1 MSDEA
6 YWIRYMLSNP
16 SETLFG
22 YYCFLSF
29 LVCDVEINGTVLRI
43 FESDAPTMSW
53 EIPAVAFCD
62 FATPRRRLLL
72 E

>member
-1 MSDEA
+1 MSDET

-16 SETLFG
+16 SETPFG
-22 YYCFLSF
+22 YYWFLSF

-43 FESDAPTMSW
+43 FESDAPTASW
-53 EIPAVAFCD
+53 EIPVAAFCD
-62 FATPRRRLLL
+62 FATPQRRLLL